1 MRMRKR
7 NMAALAAVLLTITA
21 CGTDAEP
28 AANPAE
34 VTPVDTDAF
43 AAAVEQ
49 RCVQTNEEI
58 MAAEEEFPEETSEDA
73 AGFFAA
79 FADAIDGFVADVRA
93 MDAPDDVAE
102 GTERLLD
109 QLAASSSAMRDASE
123 EFADG
128 SEDFEGVAGPAF
140 GTIGQAEVTASE
152 VLGFSLQS
160 CGEEA
165 VVAAPDA
172 EQITVIATDYAFDI
186 PAVPTGKVA
195 FTMENAGDEP
205 HFMYV
210 VKLNEGAT
218 LAEALEAEAA
228 GEDPDRFVAEEIGG
242 SSTVG
247 PGQTSVLNADLTPGT
262 YGMLCFVS
270 APEGAPHAA
279 LGMAEEFTVG

>member
-1 MRMRKR
+1 MEMRTRT
-7 NMAALAAVLLTITA
+7 MAALATALLTITA

-28 AANPAE
+28 AASPADA
-34 VTPVDTDAF
+34 TPVDAATF
-43 AAAVEQ
+43 AAAVEE

-58 MAAEEEFPEETSEDA
+58 MAAEEAFPGETSEDA
-73 AGFFAA
+73 AGYFAA
-79 FADAIDGFVADVRA
+79 FADAIDGFVDDVRA

-109 QLAASSSAMRDASE
+109 QLAVSSSAMRDASE
-123 EFADG
+123 EFAGG

-152 VLGFSLQS
+152 ILGFSLQS

-186 PAVPTGKVA
+186 PEVPAGKVA

-228 GEDPDRFVAEEIGG
+228 GEDPEQFVAEDVGE

-247 PGQTSVLNADLTPGT
+247 PGQTSVLNTELTPGT
-262 YGMLCFVS
+262 YGMLCFIS
-270 APEGAPHAA
+270 APEGASHAA

>member
-1 MRMRKR
+1 
-7 NMAALAAVLLTITA
+7 MAALAAVLLTTTA

-28 AANPAE
+28 AANAPE
-34 VTPVDTDAF
+34 VTQVDADGF
-43 AAAVEQ
+43 AAAVEE

-58 MAAEEEFPEETSEDA
+58 MAAEEEFSGETPEDA

-79 FADAIDGFVADVRA
+79 FADAIDGFVDDVGA
-93 MDAPDDVAE
+93 MDAPDEVAE
-102 GTERLLD
+102 GTEQLLD

-123 EFADG
+123 EFASG
-128 SEDFEGVAGPAF
+128 SEDFQGVAGPVFASI
-140 GTIGQAEVTASE
+140 TQAEVTASE
-152 VLGFSLQS
+152 VLGISLQG

-172 EQITVIATDYAFDI
+172 EQIAVVATDYAFDI
-186 PAVPTGKVA
+186 PEVPTGKVA
-195 FTMENAGDEP
+195 FTMENAGEEP
-205 HFMYV
+205 HFMFV

-228 GEDPDRFVAEEIGG
+228 GEDPDQFVEEEVGG

-247 PGQTSVLNADLTPGT
+247 PGQTSVLNAELTPGT

-270 APEGAPHAA
+270 APDGAPHAA
-279 LGMAEEFTVG
+279 LGMAQEFTVG